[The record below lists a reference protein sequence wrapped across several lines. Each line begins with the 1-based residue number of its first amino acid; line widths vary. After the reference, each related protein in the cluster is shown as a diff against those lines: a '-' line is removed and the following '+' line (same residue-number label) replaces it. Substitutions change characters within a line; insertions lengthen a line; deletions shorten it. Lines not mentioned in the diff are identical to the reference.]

1 MMQKHAINEV
11 AVVIF
16 AIALLAALCITALHR
31 SHEAQ
36 TVKANSLPCHTPHC
50 HAMNPG
56 HWL

>member
-1 MMQKHAINEV
+1 MQKHAMNDI

-16 AIALLAALCITALHR
+16 AITVLAALCITALHH
-31 SHEAQ
+31 SHEALAI
-36 TVKANSLPCHTPHC
+36 KANSPPCHTLHC